1 MSKGQLRY
9 NQHFCISLKKNQG
22 LAWHFGLGKKLRC
35 AIGRA
40 HNCKWARLYACT
52 GTRACVVCG
61 LSVWNRLCIF
71 PCPHRIPPTDQAS
84 ATPAPVMP
92 RLRSH
97 QASQHRQDLSL
108 PAANV
113 TLETGAGSLW
123 NHPRVL
129 ASPLM
134 RPRLSWRMPFPESHG
149 GVAAQPCTYTPHPK
163 VWSLGHCA
171 PWLSILCFITSLG
184 PGQITGSGAPKP
196 ITEFLVSC

>member
-1 MSKGQLRY
+1 MYGY
-9 NQHFCISLKKNQG
+9 
-22 LAWHFGLGKKLRC
+22 
-35 AIGRA
+35 
-40 HNCKWARLYACT
+40 AR
-52 GTRACVVCG
+52 VCG
-61 LSVWNRLCIF
+61 VWAECLKQAVHFPLPSQNPSYRPGLSHTC
-71 PCPHRIPPTDQAS
+71 PCDAQTAKPPS
-84 ATPAPVMP
+84 
-92 RLRSH
+92 L
-97 QASQHRQDLSL
+97 QHRQDLPL

-113 TLETGAGSLW
+113 TLETGAGSFW